1 MKFLIKTLRYFCSHI
16 DVRHYLPASG
26 GRNLNLNTWSHF
38 LKLVSGLKYV
48 LTHITVAF
56 EGARAT
62 AIFIWS
68 SQILKSSTPSK
79 PNHERCVVSRML
91 DRKVSDF
98 FALICLPAALKRV
111 RWPHENIMD
120 HSFPWWLSFATM
132 ELPIK
137 IQLSFPNFV
146 EIFRATL
153 NQRKIILLKIKSS
166 EWTLDWVLPIFLI
179 GEKWKKTIHK
189 EKFLKFYIVLIPL

>member
-1 MKFLIKTLRYFCSHI
+1 
-16 DVRHYLPASG
+16 
-26 GRNLNLNTWSHF
+26 
-38 LKLVSGLKYV
+38 
-48 LTHITVAF
+48 
-56 EGARAT
+56 
-62 AIFIWS
+62 
-68 SQILKSSTPSK
+68 
-79 PNHERCVVSRML
+79 
-91 DRKVSDF
+91 
-98 FALICLPAALKRV
+98 
-111 RWPHENIMD
+111 MD

-132 ELPIK
+132 ELPIE

-179 GEKWKKTIHK
+179 GEKWKKKIHK